1 MTTIETKEVRREVT
15 VRDRGY
21 GDRPYVARF
30 TREGV
35 YMRAKG
41 KRTEYGPVSWSHILT
56 AAAKINAAAIQEER
70 DLDRAA
76 RRVAR
81 RQMGTR

>member
-1 MTTIETKEVRREVT
+1 MTSIDGKEVRREVT

-35 YMRAKG
+35 YLRAKG

-56 AAAKINAAAIQEER
+56 SAAKVNAQAIAEDR
-70 DLDRAA
+70 DLERAA
-76 RRVAR
+76 RRASK
-81 RQMGTR
+81 GTR

>member
-1 MTTIETKEVRREVT
+1 MTSIEAKEVRRTVT

-21 GDRPYVARF
+21 GDRLYVARF

-35 YMRAKG
+35 YLRAKG
-41 KRTEYGPVSWSHILT
+41 KRTEYGPVSWSHILIH
-56 AAAKINAAAIQEER
+56 AAKINAQAIREAK

-76 RRVAR
+76 RRAAR
-81 RQMGTR
+81 AGR